1 VFVTITC
8 PLALQLYTLDG
19 RSNSMFTKLF
29 LSPLKLIP
37 QPATA
42 VSLSVVLNI
51 FFGRY
56 PDLKNQLSEL
66 SGKIFEFA
74 IEDMNESYFMMV
86 DDQGGVTVHTY
97 CDNISH
103 VTMSGSISAFL
114 SLLFQT
120 TDPDSLF
127 FSRALSLSG
136 ETDTGLHFKNILNNV
151 DINWEQELSTLFG
164 SVAATTLM
172 TMARQVQGVGEQGKE
187 KVESELEKWMDEQNL
202 PLKEK
207 FDTFSEQIDA
217 LQKQADQLEKTIS
230 RIDKRLALSKPKP
243 ALTLTTKSKPS
254 QSKSTRE
261 PSKA

>member
-1 VFVTITC
+1 
-8 PLALQLYTLDG
+8 
-19 RSNSMFTKLF
+19 MFNKLL

-51 FFGRY
+51 FFDRY
-56 PDLKNQLSEL
+56 PDLKKQLSEL

-74 IEDMNESYFMMV
+74 VEDMGESYYMMV

-103 VTMSGSISAFL
+103 VTMSGSINAFL

-151 DINWEQELSTLFG
+151 DINWEEELSSLFG
-164 SVAATTLM
+164 AVAARTLM
-172 TMARQVQGVGEQGKE
+172 SMARQVQIAGEKSKE
-187 KVESELEKWMDEQNL
+187 KVESEIEQWMDEQNL

-207 FDTFSEQIDA
+207 FDDFSEQIDE
-217 LQKQADQLEKTIS
+217 LQKRTEQLEKTIS
-230 RIDKRLALSKPKP
+230 RLDKKIALSRPKNTAKSTP
-243 ALTLTTKSKPS
+243 ALKLTTKSTPS

-261 PSKA
+261 PAKA